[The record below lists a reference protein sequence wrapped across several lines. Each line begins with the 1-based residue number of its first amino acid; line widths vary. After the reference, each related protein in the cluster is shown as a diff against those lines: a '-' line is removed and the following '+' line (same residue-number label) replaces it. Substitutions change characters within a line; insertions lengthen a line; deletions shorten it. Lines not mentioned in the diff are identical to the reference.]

1 MRSEQDTGTTFF
13 SRSWNKFYVKSFKE
27 PYIYDVLR
35 GRGGGGRGGLEPR
48 PVFVYHVIFKQ

>member
-13 SRSWNKFYVKSFKE
+13 SRNWNKFYVKSFKE

-35 GRGGGGRGGLEPR
+35 KGGPR
-48 PVFVYHVIFKQ
+48 PVFVDHVIFKQ